1 MTSQFLSNLVAGN
14 ALKKVM
20 VLEQTFRKGAEFH
33 DCIINRT
40 ETLISVKSNF
50 SERVTFA
57 SSIQYP

>member
-33 DCIINRT
+33 DYQLYN
-40 ETLISVKSNF
+40 
-50 SERVTFA
+50 
-57 SSIQYP
+57 QPY